1 MKKPPETP
9 KVVPPASN
17 FPLTIEQEF
26 HAYKKR
32 VTQNPNTLDF
42 YLPLPTPAAPDR
54 IIQYHFSG
62 KETFGAVFDVHHRFR
77 SYIPNV
83 SLN

>member
-9 KVVPPASN
+9 KTAPTANRFS
-17 FPLTIEQEF
+17 LTIEQEF
-26 HAYKKR
+26 YAYKKR
-32 VTQNPNTLDF
+32 VTENPDTFDF

-54 IIQYHFSG
+54 IVQYHFSG
-62 KETFGAVFDVHHRFR
+62 KETFGAVFDVNHRFR